1 MLRSLWHTHYLIP
14 KTDSGIFRAQI
25 SPNISLAEGD
35 KYVPHKNSKICIP
48 IFRYILFFLYIKTEM
63 PEINDKIPTFSLN
76 LYTYISNQMN
86 FISIS
91 YPDF

>member
-1 MLRSLWHTHYLIP
+1 
-14 KTDSGIFRAQI
+14 
-25 SPNISLAEGD
+25 
-35 KYVPHKNSKICIP
+35 
-48 IFRYILFFLYIKTEM
+48 M